1 MLQILHSNAS
11 FESLS
16 KIYSDLHFVNVPTDV
31 MPQRVEAHRKRLS
44 DAIMLYSY
52 LELGQRYGI
61 PSIIKGGIDKS
72 ILENKSL
79 FKDKFEEKW
88 SVDHKCDTKGC
99 QDCLTVDG
107 GMKPNRMICADKLAG
122 VTKFQNSDL
131 KVVSGCPRKPAPSS
145 KYCGDCKN
153 SESPVM
159 ISTSVSK
166 ETKANLRKRRSN
178 TAQFKETSQDQ
189 IYVIESLLGKKTI
202 DAGIFWKVKWLGVPE
217 SESTW
222 EPAKNIQG
230 WMKAFYDEDRRRFG
244 KTLPVPK
251 IKCQKKLGGQTQY
264 YFNWGEIDGEKS
276 SEDRWVTEDF
286 FQIASE
292 DGDLVSQME
301 NISCNTK
308 KTKDKRDRRHTVG
321 ILVGTKPCG
330 TVVLFNELY
339 GAESVTQ
346 VYASGLDY
354 VSNLPEADKPKVIN
368 YDDACH
374 LVKFARNHYKKKNL
388 QNEHTKFMAEVPIVV
403 DKFHFR
409 NHVDKWCH
417 ENCNPYQIRELDG
430 VNTESCEQT
439 FHWVN
444 QFTAV
449 KSMNEPHFWLFFT
462 ALFEMHNLSKLG
474 QLRSVA
480 NPKSNLRWEIVSD
493 VEDYKHHFVKQ
504 NKESIQQ
511 HYGDKDP
518 KKDITQDIDI
528 LSEEMNDMNINKYQC
543 SECGAKYKVAWTL
556 KSHMTKKHERS
567 MITDTVSKNT
577 IKCDKCNLDFES
589 DRALQEHN
597 LTHEPTILYDCQLCQ
612 EAFTCKETFELH
624 QAIHTPAKNY
634 YVCKICD
641 EVFLNESECQQHY
654 QSHLACFICMRLC
667 STSKQLKRH
676 ISSHK

>member
-166 ETKANLRKRRSN
+166 ENKASLRKHRSN
-178 TAQFKETSQDQ
+178 TAQFKETSHNQ
-189 IYVIESLLGKKTI
+189 IYVIESLLDRKEE
-202 DAGIFWKVKWLGVPE
+202 AGFTFWKVKWLGFPE
-217 SESTW
+217 SEATW
-222 EPAKNIQG
+222 EPARNIQE
-230 WMKAFYDEDRRRFG
+230 WMKSFYSEDPKRLG
-244 KTLPVPK
+244 KSLPEPR
-251 IKCQKKLGGQTQY
+251 IKCQKSSGGQTH
-264 YFNWGEIDGEKS
+264 YFLSWGDS
-276 SEDRWVTEDF
+276 VDSEDHLPKDKWVTEDF
-286 FQIASE
+286 FKIASE
-292 DGDLVSQME
+292 DGDLVTQLE
-301 NISCNTK
+301 TLSCNTK

-339 GAESVTQ
+339 GSESVTQ
-346 VYASGLDY
+346 VYANIVDY
-354 VSNLPEADKPKVIN
+354 VAKLPDNEKPKVIN

-374 LVKFARNHYKKKNL
+374 LVRFANNHFKKKNA
-388 QNEHTKFMAEVPIVV
+388 QNENTKFMTEVPIVV
-403 DKFHFR
+403 DKFHFK
-409 NHVDKWCH
+409 NHVDKWCQEH
-417 ENCNPYQIRELDG
+417 CNPYQIKELDG

-444 QFTAV
+444 NYTSV
-449 KSMNEPHFWLFFT
+449 K
-462 ALFEMHNLSKLG
+462 
-474 QLRSVA
+474 
-480 NPKSNLRWEIVSD
+480 
-493 VEDYKHHFVKQ
+493 
-504 NKESIQQ
+504 
-511 HYGDKDP
+511 
-518 KKDITQDIDI
+518 
-528 LSEEMNDMNINKYQC
+528 
-543 SECGAKYKVAWTL
+543 
-556 KSHMTKKHERS
+556 
-567 MITDTVSKNT
+567 
-577 IKCDKCNLDFES
+577 
-589 DRALQEHN
+589 
-597 LTHEPTILYDCQLCQ
+597 
-612 EAFTCKETFELH
+612 
-624 QAIHTPAKNY
+624 
-634 YVCKICD
+634 
-641 EVFLNESECQQHY
+641 
-654 QSHLACFICMRLC
+654 
-667 STSKQLKRH
+667 
-676 ISSHK
+676 